1 MDRPVVRPTRALSS
15 FSESLGCMDRMLRE
29 AQIPT
34 TLVTSKQIPDFSGK
48 VPVAAKDMIITSLSQ
63 MSRLS
68 HAFRY
73 VDYEVD
79 ITRQDTVQNLTTIL
93 LNNNQ
98 MQLQRPALYVSG
110 SVAYVDQGVINNRF
124 DVGTS
129 ASRLDTGY
137 SASRNATVMGLEL
150 HLGDFRTRTLIPGM
164 DSANEVIIGGAG
176 QGLDLAGRIGD
187 YGVKFNV
194 GRDYALGAG
203 GALRTLVDLAMIEMV
218 GKWARVP
225 YWQCLTLEQTQ
236 PDFQRQMLDWYQ
248 EGAPLSHHKLVLR
261 SLITQ
266 GYLGAQGT
274 ELPENS
280 PELAAVLGKFQAD
293 KGMVVTGVVDFPTY
307 ERALR
312 NFVTLNK
319 DGKLVQVGWTPSNP
333 LTAVVPVAAKPN
345 AVVAGGTGA
354 TAAPVSTLASTAAP
368 SLAIGTPI
376 EPRKLNMQLE
386 SVLVGRNA
394 FEVGEQIFLSASL
407 NRASYMYCFLHEA
420 GGTVMRLLPNATN
433 PSALI
438 SANQAVRIPDWM
450 SPTPGF
456 IMDAT
461 SAGTEHVAC
470 FATDQDVTAKLPKYL
485 GSTPLEALAN
495 VRDIKTIKEGFVQAV
510 GEGNYTVAQ
519 LQWNVVAKKAAEAAP
534 AAAKK

>member
-1 MDRPVVRPTRALSS
+1 
-15 FSESLGCMDRMLRE
+15 
-29 AQIPT
+29 
-34 TLVTSKQIPDFSGK
+34 
-48 VPVAAKDMIITSLSQ
+48 
-63 MSRLS
+63 
-68 HAFRY
+68 
-73 VDYEVD
+73 
-79 ITRQDTVQNLTTIL
+79 
-93 LNNNQ
+93 
-98 MQLQRPALYVSG
+98 
-110 SVAYVDQGVINNRF
+110 
-124 DVGTS
+124 
-129 ASRLDTGY
+129 
-137 SASRNATVMGLEL
+137 
-150 HLGDFRTRTLIPGM
+150 
-164 DSANEVIIGGAG
+164 
-176 QGLDLAGRIGD
+176 
-187 YGVKFNV
+187 
-194 GRDYALGAG
+194 
-203 GALRTLVDLAMIEMV
+203 
-218 GKWARVP
+218 
-225 YWQCLTLEQTQ
+225 
-236 PDFQRQMLDWYQ
+236 
-248 EGAPLSHHKLVLR
+248 
-261 SLITQ
+261 
-266 GYLGAQGT
+266 
-274 ELPENS
+274 
-280 PELAAVLGKFQAD
+280 
-293 KGMVVTGVVDFPTY
+293 
-307 ERALR
+307 
-312 NFVTLNK
+312 
-319 DGKLVQVGWTPSNP
+319 VGWTPSNP

-345 AVVAGGTGA
+345 AVVPGA
-354 TAAPVSTLASTAAP
+354 TAAAATPVSTVATIAAP

-519 LQWNVVAKKAAEAAP
+519 LQWNVVAKKAAEVAP